1 MVELLISIAF
11 VLVTSIQLFYWLFIF
26 SKLAFFSSQKYSSVN
41 KSEPVSVIICAKNEA
56 ANLRRNLES
65 ILTQSYADFELIVV
79 NDHSSDNSLAILLE
93 FQRKYPKLRI
103 LNVKEVTSPGKK
115 EALSRGIEAAK
126 FDILLLTDA
135 DCQPSSSLWIQEMQ
149 SAVYQDIEIC
159 LGYSPY
165 IQSKGFLNLFIRFE
179 AIYTAIQYLSF
190 TLIGQPY
197 MGVGRNLAYKKSLF
211 LKNKGFQSH
220 QDLASGDDDLFVN
233 AVATTKNTK
242 INLKSETFIY
252 SSPKD
257 SWRGY
262 YRQKSRHLTTGTHY
276 KLVHQVLLGTL
287 SASHFGHYAFGLC
300 LAFFPAY
307 QSLVVGC
314 YLARMGVV
322 WYLSARI
329 LSDLKDKTLVPWIPV
344 LDIAY
349 QFYYL
354 AFAPILLIGKTD
366 QWK

>member
-1 MVELLISIAF
+1 MIATIIAIAF
-11 VLVTSIQLFYWLFIF
+11 VLATAIQLLYWSVIF
-26 SKLAFFSSQKYSSVN
+26 SKLAFFSSQEHPSVN

-65 ILTQSYADFELIVV
+65 ILTQSYSDFELIIV
-79 NDHSSDNSLAILLE
+79 NDNSSDNSLPILLE

-103 LNVKEVTSPGKK
+103 VNIKEETTPGKK
-115 EALSRGIEAAK
+115 EALSRGIKAAK

-135 DCQPSSSLWIQEMQ
+135 DCKPSSPYWIQEMQ
-149 SAVYQDIEIC
+149 SVIYHDVEIC
-159 LGYSPY
+159 LGFSPY
-165 IQSKGFLNLFIRFE
+165 LQSKGILNLFIRFE

-190 TLIGQPY
+190 ALIGQPY
-197 MGVGRNLAYKKSLF
+197 MGVGRNLAYRKILF
-211 LKNKGFQSH
+211 FKNKGFQAH

-233 AVATTKNTK
+233 AVATTKNTR

-252 SSPKD
+252 SSPKET
-257 SWRGY
+257 WRGY

-276 KLVHQVLLGTL
+276 QLVHQMLLGIL

-307 QSLVVGC
+307 QWLVVGC

-329 LSDLKDKTLVPWIPV
+329 LSDLKDNTLIPWIPV

>member
-1 MVELLISIAF
+1 MIETLLSIAF
-11 VLVTSIQLFYWLFIF
+11 VVATATQLLYWSFIF
-26 SKLAFFSSQKYSSVN
+26 SKLAFFSSQKYTRVN

-56 ANLRRNLES
+56 VNLRRNLES
-65 ILTQSYADFELIVV
+65 ILTQSYPDFELIVV
-79 NDHSSDNSLAILLE
+79 NDHSSDNSLSILLE
-93 FQRKYPKLRI
+93 FQRKYPNLCV
-103 LNVKEVTSPGKK
+103 LNLQEATSPGKK
-115 EALSRGIEAAK
+115 EALSRGIKAAK

-135 DCQPSSSLWIQEMQ
+135 DCMPSSPFWIQEMQ
-149 SAVYQDIEIC
+149 NVINQDIEIC

-165 IQSKGFLNLFIRFE
+165 IHAKGFLNLFIRFE

-190 TLIGQPY
+190 SLIGQPY
-197 MGVGRNLAYKKSLF
+197 MGVGRNLAYRKGLF
-211 LKNKGFQSH
+211 FKNKGFQSH

-233 AVATTKNTK
+233 AVATNQNTK
-242 INLKSETFIY
+242 INLKSEAFIY
-252 SSPKD
+252 SSPKE

-276 KLVHQVLLGTL
+276 KLVHQMLLGML

-307 QSLVVGC
+307 QSLVVAC

-322 WYLSARI
+322 WCLSARI
-329 LSDLKDKTLVPWIPV
+329 LSELKDKTLVPWIPV
-344 LDIAY
+344 LDVAY

-354 AFAPILLIGKTD
+354 TFAPILLIGKTD